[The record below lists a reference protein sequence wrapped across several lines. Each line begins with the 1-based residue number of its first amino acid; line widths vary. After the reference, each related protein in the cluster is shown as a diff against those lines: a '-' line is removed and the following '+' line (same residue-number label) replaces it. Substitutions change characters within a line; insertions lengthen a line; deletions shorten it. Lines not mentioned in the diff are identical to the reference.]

1 MSNIQH
7 RHQSEAPAH
16 PDATKESA
24 TAGNRGAADRAN
36 QTDRHSTVEQAPA
49 EADVSRER
57 GLFLPLLW
65 AELGREVKP
74 KPFRGKGKRKS
85 RADAIQAKRNQCG
98 AALFDALA
106 YVALGAWLATVAL
119 WLLEVIV

>member
-7 RHQSEAPAH
+7 RQQGEDAAH
-16 PDATKESA
+16 PDATKENA

-36 QTDRHSTVEQAPA
+36 QADRHSTVEQAPA

-74 KPFRGKGKRKS
+74 QKFRGKSKRKS
-85 RADAIQAKRNQCG
+85 RAAAIQAKRNQG
-98 AALFDALA
+98 GIGLFDA
-106 YVALGAWLATVAL
+106 VAWVAFGAWLATVAV
-119 WLLEVIV
+119 WLVEVIV